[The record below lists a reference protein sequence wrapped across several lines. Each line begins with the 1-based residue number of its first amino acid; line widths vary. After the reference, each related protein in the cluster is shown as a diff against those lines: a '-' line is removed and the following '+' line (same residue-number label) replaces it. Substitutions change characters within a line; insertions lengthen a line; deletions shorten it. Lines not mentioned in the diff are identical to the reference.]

1 MTSLSFKS
9 KMLLSTIS
17 LLLVSCVVLALLSLT
32 RLVTETSVQISDQ
45 LGMTLNQ
52 AESMVDGWLDSKA
65 AIVSAA
71 SQTLPTEKERVSD
84 FLTLGRSA
92 GDFDLFYL
100 GTEQGDMLQSYPPVN
115 LSPDYDPR
123 KRPWYQQV
131 KREGRAVVTPPYPRA
146 STGELVVTLAAP
158 MKNSLGGVVAGDIT
172 LTSLIKSL
180 LSLDTSWPSEL
191 WLVGQDNQ
199 LLAHPNPDLIVQK
212 QSYDDLL
219 TQAESGIAGLQRVN
233 YQGEQFFIQEVEL
246 EKTGWRLIL
255 LVERDA
261 ALAPLYKLAWQ
272 LTISSIL
279 ILLVASGLVYLMAR
293 YFSQPLVL
301 ATSALHRLADGNINQ
316 RLDIASKD
324 EFGQISSA
332 FNQLADKLH
341 SSIGNIFRLSHKLL
355 QDSDSTAQ
363 RADNAL
369 KDTVAQQEALSQ
381 LTEAIAQMSMA
392 SGEIARNAEQTAS
405 SAEQAAQAS
414 GSGLAL
420 VTSSQS
426 AIAALS
432 SQIHENSGQLSTL
445 AKTVAAIRSILSKI
459 NEIAEQ
465 TNLLALNA
473 AIEAARAGEHGRGF
487 AVVADEVRSLSH
499 NTQSATHEIHTLTQ
513 ELEVATQK
521 ALEDMDASEETAQE
535 STDQADKASQ
545 QLEVITEA
553 NNNIC
558 DMTVQTASAVEEQH
572 VMSNEVNQHSQ
583 HIAQLIDN
591 SARVTEENH
600 KQALQLKKESISL
613 QEQLSSAFKLD
624 SKLL

>member
-17 LLLVSCVVLALLSLT
+17 LLLVSCVVLAFLSLT
-32 RLVTETSVQISDQ
+32 RLVTETSIQISDQ

-52 AESMVDGWLDSKA
+52 AESLVDGWMDSKS
-65 AIVSAA
+65 AIVDAA
-71 SQTLPTEKERVSD
+71 SQALPAEKERVSE
-84 FLTLGRSA
+84 FLTLSRSA
-92 GDFDLFYL
+92 GHFDLFYV
-100 GTEQGDMLQSYPPVN
+100 GTEQGDMLQSFPPVS

-131 KREGRAVVTPPYPRA
+131 KREGGSVVTAPYPRA

-158 MKNSLGGVVAGDIT
+158 MKNALGGVVAGDIT
-172 LTSLIKSL
+172 LTSLIQSL
-180 LSLDTSWPSEL
+180 LSLDTRWPSEL

-199 LLAHPNPDLIVQK
+199 LLAHPDPEQVIQK
-212 QSYDDLL
+212 RSYDDLL
-219 TQAESGIAGLQRVN
+219 TPTEAGVAGLQRVV
-233 YQGEQFFIQEVEL
+233 YQGEQYFIQEVKL

-261 ALAPLYKLAWQ
+261 ALAPLYKLTWQ
-272 LTISSIL
+272 LIFSSLL

-293 YFSQPLVL
+293 YFSQPLVI
-301 ATSALHRLADGNINQ
+301 ATSALHRLAEGHIDQ
-316 RLDIASKD
+316 RLDIVSKD
-324 EFGQISSA
+324 EFGQISTA
-332 FNQLADKLH
+332 FNQLAEKLH
-341 SSIGNIFRLSHKLL
+341 GSLGNISRLSHKLL
-355 QDSDSTAQ
+355 QDSDATAQ
-363 RADNAL
+363 RSNSAL
-369 KDTVAQQEALSQ
+369 EDTMAQQAALSQ
-381 LTEAIAQMSMA
+381 LTEAIEQMSIA

-405 SAEQAAQAS
+405 SAEQAAHAS
-414 GSGLAL
+414 GEGLSL
-420 VTSSQS
+420 VKSSQS

-432 SQIHENSGQLSTL
+432 EQVHENAGQLSTL
-445 AKTVAAIRSILSKI
+445 ARTVAAIRSILSKI

-521 ALEDMDASEETAQE
+521 ALADMDASEQTAQE

-545 QLEVITEA
+545 QLQVITDA
-553 NNNIC
+553 NNYIC

-572 VMSNEVNQHSQ
+572 AMSNEVNQHSQ

-591 SARVTEENH
+591 SAKVTEENH
-600 KQALQLKKESISL
+600 RQALQLKKESLSL
-613 QEQLSSAFKLD
+613 QEQLSSAFKLN
-624 SKLL
+624 LNF